1 MKLCSLYSLDI
12 LYLVSYSSITNK
24 KCAVKRG
31 NINMKLT
38 TLLRLQI
45 IYFVLGMLYNGVS
58 MYLSSQG
65 KPALAPTKPVLGA
78 ISMIT
83 YALFLIP
90 GYLPNINLYRILMGI
105 AIVVMGYGGVVTH
118 IINIFI
124 QPQVY
129 SSIVSWAA
137 AVSINLFGLVL
148 NIIAVSGKFK
158 R

>member
-1 MKLCSLYSLDI
+1 
-12 LYLVSYSSITNK
+12 
-24 KCAVKRG
+24 
-31 NINMKLT
+31 MKLT

-65 KPALAPTKPVLGA
+65 EPALAPTKPVLGA

-83 YALFLIP
+83 YVLFLIP
-90 GYLPNINLYRILMGI
+90 GYLRNINLYRILMGI

-137 AVSINLFGLVL
+137 AVGINLFGLVL

>member
-1 MKLCSLYSLDI
+1 
-12 LYLVSYSSITNK
+12 
-24 KCAVKRG
+24 
-31 NINMKLT
+31 MKLT

-65 KPALAPTKPVLGA
+65 KPVLAPTKPVIGA

-83 YALFLIP
+83 YALCLIP
-90 GYLPNINLYRILMGI
+90 GYLRNINLYRILMGI
-105 AIVVMGYGGVVTH
+105 AIVVMGYGGVLTH

>member
-1 MKLCSLYSLDI
+1 M
-12 LYLVSYSSITNK
+12 
-24 KCAVKRG
+24 
-31 NINMKLT
+31 
-38 TLLRLQI
+38 
-45 IYFVLGMLYNGVS
+45 FYNGIS
-58 MYLSSQG
+58 MYLSAQG
-65 KPALAPTKPVLGA
+65 KPALAPTQPVLGA

-90 GYLPNINLYRILMGI
+90 GYLRNITLYRVLMGV

-137 AVSINLFGLVL
+137 AVGINLFGLGISSRSQASL
-148 NIIAVSGKFK
+148 RDNLS
-158 R
+158 RLSPQ

>member
-1 MKLCSLYSLDI
+1 M
-12 LYLVSYSSITNK
+12 
-24 KCAVKRG
+24 
-31 NINMKLT
+31 NMKLT

-58 MYLSSQG
+58 MYLSAQG

-90 GYLPNINLYRILMGI
+90 GYLRNINLYRILMGV

-137 AVSINLFGLVL
+137 AVGINLFGLVL

>member
-1 MKLCSLYSLDI
+1 
-12 LYLVSYSSITNK
+12 
-24 KCAVKRG
+24 
-31 NINMKLT
+31 MKLT

-58 MYLSSQG
+58 MYLSAQG

-78 ISMIT
+78 ISMIA

-90 GYLPNINLYRILMGI
+90 GYLRNINLYRILMGV

-137 AVSINLFGLVL
+137 AVGINFFGLVL
-148 NIIAVSGKFK
+148 NIIAASGKFK

>member
-1 MKLCSLYSLDI
+1 
-12 LYLVSYSSITNK
+12 
-24 KCAVKRG
+24 
-31 NINMKLT
+31 MKLT

-45 IYFVLGMLYNGVS
+45 IYFLLGMLYNGLS
-58 MYLSSQG
+58 IYLSSQG

-83 YALFLIP
+83 YSLFLIP
-90 GYLPNINLYRILMGI
+90 GYLRNINLYRILMGI

-129 SSIVSWAA
+129 SSILSWAA
-137 AVSINLFGLVL
+137 AVCINLFGLVL
-148 NIIAVSGKFK
+148 NIIAFSGKFK

>member
-1 MKLCSLYSLDI
+1 MQKQCFI
-12 LYLVSYSSITNK
+12 
-24 KCAVKRG
+24 KREER
-31 NINMKLT
+31 NMKLT

-45 IYFVLGMLYNGVS
+45 IYFVLGMFYNGIS
-58 MYLSSQG
+58 MYLSAQG
-65 KPALAPTKPVLGA
+65 KPALAPTQPVFGA

-90 GYLPNINLYRILMGI
+90 GYLRNITLYRVLMGV

-137 AVSINLFGLVL
+137 AVGINLFGLVL

>member
-1 MKLCSLYSLDI
+1 M
-12 LYLVSYSSITNK
+12 
-24 KCAVKRG
+24 
-31 NINMKLT
+31 NMKLT
-38 TLLRLQI
+38 KLLHLQI

-58 MYLSSQG
+58 IYLSAQG

-90 GYLPNINLYRILMGI
+90 GYLRNINLYRILMGV

-129 SSIVSWAA
+129 SSIVSWAV
-137 AVSINLFGLVL
+137 AVGINLFGLVL